1 MNVDS
6 LSKDNFPFVITGRDV
21 ECRNFAFTFVELAQI
36 WMGSLG
42 LKSFY
47 DELMMQGME
56 WNGKHHH
63 KDMHFI
69 DVKFLVCSSCLVTL

>member
-6 LSKDNFPFVITGRDV
+6 LSKDSLPFVITGRDD

-47 DELMMQGME
+47 DKLMMQGME
-56 WNGKHHH
+56 WNEKHHH
-63 KDMHFI
+63 KDMSI
-69 DVKFLVCSSCLVTL
+69 IVLRFLIFSSCLVTL

>member
-6 LSKDNFPFVITGRDV
+6 LSKDNFPFVLTGRDG
-21 ECRNFAFTFVELAQI
+21 ECRNFTFTFVDLAQI

-42 LKSFY
+42 LKAFY
-47 DELMMQGME
+47 DELMMQGVE
-56 WNGKHHH
+56 WNGKHHL
-63 KDMHFI
+63 KDTSVI

>member
-1 MNVDS
+1 MNFES
-6 LSKDNFPFVITGRDV
+6 LSKDSFPFLITGRDD

-47 DELMMQGME
+47 DELMMQGVE
-56 WNGKHHH
+56 WNEKHHP
-63 KDMHFI
+63 KDMSI
-69 DVKFLVCSSCLVTL
+69 IAVNFLVCSSCLVTL

>member
-6 LSKDNFPFVITGRDV
+6 LSKDNFPFVLTGRDD
-21 ECRNFAFTFVELAQI
+21 ECRNFSFTFVELAHI

-42 LKSFY
+42 IKEFY

-56 WNGKHHH
+56 WNKKHHH
-63 KDMHFI
+63 KDISVI
-69 DVKFLVCSSCLVTL
+69 DVKFLVCLSCLVTL